1 MILTNRAYSEGGG
14 YDVWANYLSWMI
26 RNTQLRNWHIM
37 IGRINTYYD
46 GILFFAR
53 YAFRVQHH
61 PERLSGCVAPVLAK
75 HAEEEILI

>member
-1 MILTNRAYSEGGG
+1 MSLQEFNVGPSPCYALVITMRESKTN
-14 YDVWANYLSWMI
+14 
-26 RNTQLRNWHIM
+26 HH
-37 IGRINTYYD
+37 

>member
-1 MILTNRAYSEGGG
+1 MSVDNTGLNGRPMYAHSYS
-14 YDVWANYLSWMI
+14 
-26 RNTQLRNWHIM
+26 T
-37 IGRINTYYD
+37 
-46 GILFFAR
+46 